1 MYAERLCSVFCS
13 LTIQNFFAYGR
24 SNERSGR
31 DYICKKLI
39 GLALVLNKY
48 ESELICDFA
57 EYYHILDYRSIEP
70 GLAGVLLQGLRPESR
85 TKMKL
90 TNQKITLEQTLLA
103 IIADGI
109 KGLIWMNSKKK
120 NKKVPESILKLL
132 IKGNKETTQFK
143 GFESSVDFEKSWQ
156 KITGVGHGKK
166 G

>member
-1 MYAERLCSVFCS
+1 M
-13 LTIQNFFAYGR
+13 Q
-24 SNERSGR
+24 
-31 DYICKKLI
+31 
-39 GLALVLNKY
+39 LALVLNRY

-57 EYYHILDYRSIEP
+57 EYYHILDYKSINP

-109 KGLIWMNSKKK
+109 KGLIYMQSRKK
-120 NKKVPESILKLL
+120 NKKLPESILKML
-132 IKGNKETTQFK
+132 IDSKKDSKQFK
-143 GFESSVDFEKSWQ
+143 GFNSGADFERTWR